1 MGTVE
6 SPWVQDAALAGG
18 GKRSCGTRSG
28 LALPTHRARPLGS
41 RWTAWAR
48 AIAARYAA
56 QAAWRRPV
64 RMWLARPAIPPTG
77 LRKAIRELSITL
89 APRIRLGLVT
99 LDRTRVGDRGRW
111 RTPTVANTSRGGRS
125 RALHFEPSPT
135 ILNRTLAGERE
146 VRWTALPAAGLQS
159 GRGGAPRVEPGLV
172 ALNRAPAGETQ
183 ARWNLAPTIGLP
195 LRRSATQ
202 PVSPVI
208 QRLAGDRARARLLA
222 LRAREAVQA
231 GMLGRRLLARGE
243 RVEVFGR
250 PGVGHGRLPG
260 TPAARHGESG
270 QQAGEHLAWPKPAP
284 RPPAMVFRR
293 PGVAPKD
300 PATSAWEGA
309 PGLEPY
315 PAPPLAHNTRAPGPP
330 QALAMDVNRLTDQVI
345 TTLDQRLAA
354 WRERM
359 GRM

>member
-6 SPWVQDAALAGG
+6 SPWVQAAALAGG

-28 LALPTHRARPLGS
+28 LALPTHRAHPPGS
-41 RWTAWAR
+41 RWTAWAWT
-48 AIAARYAA
+48 IAARYAA
-56 QAAWRRPV
+56 RAAWRTPA

-77 LRKAIRELSITL
+77 LRKATHELSITL

-99 LDRTRVGDRGRW
+99 LDRTRAGERGRW
-111 RTPTVANTSRGGRS
+111 RTPTVASGSRGGRS
-125 RALHFEPSPT
+125 RALRFEPSPT
-135 ILNRTLAGERE
+135 ILNRTPAGEMLPR
-146 VRWTALPAAGLQS
+146 RTAPPAAGLQS
-159 GRGGAPRVEPGLV
+159 GPSRAPRVEPGLV
-172 ALNRAPAGETQ
+172 ALNHTLAGEAQ
-183 ARWNLAPTIGLP
+183 ARWNLGPTIGSP
-195 LRRSATQ
+195 LRRSATR
-202 PVSPVI
+202 PVSTVV
-208 QRLAGDRARARLLA
+208 QRLAGEWA
-222 LRAREAVQA
+222 LT
-231 GMLGRRLLARGE
+231 RLLARGE

-250 PGVGHGRLPG
+250 PGVGQGRLPG
-260 TPAARHGESG
+260 TPAARYGESG
-270 QQAGEHLAWPKPAP
+270 QQAGEYLAWPKPAP

-293 PGVAPKD
+293 PGVAPEE
-300 PATSAWEGA
+300 PAMSAWEGA

-315 PAPPLAHNTRAPGPP
+315 PAPPLVHSTRAPGPP